1 MGIENTG
8 HQTVVVPPLHA
19 DIGLVAQ
26 GKRGYTMNDQSCE
39 LTDDHVIGKKENE
52 FLDEEENHQLL
63 VWSTADEDGIKRL
76 VGSWKPCLSEKREFS
91 RSQRHQYLLDLAY
104 TLDQRRSHLQWRS
117 YAIGDA
123 LGDLGSLSDNFAP
136 AIKSTDDPH
145 IAFLFTGV

>member
-26 GKRGYTMNDQSCE
+26 GKRGYAMNDQSSE
-39 LTDDHVIGKKENE
+39 LTDDHVIGQKENG
-52 FLDEEENHQLL
+52 FLDEEENDQLL

-76 VGSWKPCLSEKREFS
+76 VGFWKPFLSDKREFS

-104 TLDQRRSHLQWRS
+104 TLDQRRSHLHWRS
-117 YAIGDA
+117 YAIGDVW
-123 LGDLGSLSDNFAP
+123 GDLGSLCDDFAP
-136 AIKSTDDPH
+136 PIKSTDDPH